1 MQRFGKPDVYSVCNW
16 VLHSPYATAR
26 DGQNVGP
33 GTYFFHMRFLHTS
46 DWHLGRSLHQLDL
59 GGAQQEFVAAIRDLV
74 VAEGIDCILLA
85 GDVFDRAIPPVQS
98 VKLFTE
104 ALAELSEHCTVVVI
118 AGNHDSAV
126 RLGYGSP
133 LFRSG
138 VHVVTDIESVGV
150 PITLTE
156 DGVSVRI
163 YPIPFLDP
171 DFARM
176 AFADED
182 EPLARSHEAVLDA
195 AMQRVRQDIAS
206 CAEPPTATIVMAHA
220 FVTGGSPADSERD
233 ISVGGVES
241 VSAETFVGADY
252 VALGHLH
259 GPQRILARGIPHIRY
274 SGSPLRYSFSEV
286 NHTKSVTIFDV
297 TTDGI
302 GEPVTFEMPQPR
314 GMAVLT
320 GHLDEILDPAMVR
333 DHCEDWVRVIVTDPA
348 RPDQLNQRVRD
359 SYPHALA
366 ILHEPPPLEHIA
378 ADLPAAVA
386 TRDPVQLSAAFV
398 ADVTNAPPTPDE
410 TEMLRDVYETVR
422 VRVER

>member
-1 MQRFGKPDVYSVCNW
+1 M
-16 VLHSPYATAR
+16 
-26 DGQNVGP
+26 
-33 GTYFFHMRFLHTS
+33 
-46 DWHLGRSLHQLDL
+46 
-59 GGAQQEFVAAIRDLV
+59 
-74 VAEGIDCILLA
+74 
-85 GDVFDRAIPPVQS
+85 
-98 VKLFTE
+98 
-104 ALAELSEHCTVVVI
+104 
-118 AGNHDSAV
+118 
-126 RLGYGSP
+126 
-133 LFRSG
+133 
-138 VHVVTDIESVGV
+138 
-150 PITLTE
+150 
-156 DGVSVRI
+156 SVRI

-320 GHLDEILDPAMVR
+320 GHLDEILDPPWSA
-333 DHCEDWVRVIVTDPA
+333 ITA
-348 RPDQLNQRVRD
+348 R
-359 SYPHALA
+359 
-366 ILHEPPPLEHIA
+366 
-378 ADLPAAVA
+378 
-386 TRDPVQLSAAFV
+386 TGCG
-398 ADVTNAPPTPDE
+398 
-410 TEMLRDVYETVR
+410 
-422 VRVER
+422 